1 MIPFPVTIE
10 SFTAYQKQLVG
21 RELDRTEKELIEA
34 LVDVFNYAHTAGQRQ
49 DRDALNG
56 ILQALGG
63 AQVVEAK
70 FCNACRRWVVYAWE
84 SGKEAGRRG

>member
-1 MIPFPVTIE
+1 MVTVE
-10 SFTAYQKQLVG
+10 SLTAYQKQLVG

-56 ILQALGG
+56 ILQALDG
-63 AQVVEAK
+63 AQAVEVEAE

-84 SGKEAGRRG
+84 SGKEAVQHR